1 MALKRFIKLMVAYSH
16 TAKSLPIRAIGKARF
31 TPLMIA
37 SLLNSVRILKKL
49 QHAKIVNHPPID
61 IMTAQMFPV
70 TRLIYFARAAL
81 KR

>member
-1 MALKRFIKLMVAYSH
+1 MVAYSH

-37 SLLNSVRILKKL
+37 FQLSSVRILKRL
-49 QHAKIVNHPPID
+49 QHVKIVNHPLID
-61 IMTAQMFPV
+61 ITTAQMFPV
-70 TRLIYFARAAL
+70 TRLIYCARAAQ